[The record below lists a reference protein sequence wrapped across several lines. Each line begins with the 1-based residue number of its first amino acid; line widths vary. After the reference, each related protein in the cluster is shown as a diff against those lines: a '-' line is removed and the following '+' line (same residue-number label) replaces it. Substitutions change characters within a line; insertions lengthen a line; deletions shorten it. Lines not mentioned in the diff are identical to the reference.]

1 MPQNVYPLHI
11 ANAAHSVRHVFVRD
25 LMVSACIGIYDHE
38 KLGNQAVRINIDLTV
53 REGDA
58 DIADRFENVVC
69 YEDVVKKTESIVG
82 SGHTNLV
89 ETMAEEIAAAC
100 LEDPRVF
107 VARVRVEK
115 LEAIANAASVGVEIE
130 RTRSE

>member
-38 KLGNQAVRINIDLTV
+38 KAGNQPVRINIDLTV
-53 REGDA
+53 REGDT

-69 YEDVVKKTESIVG
+69 YEDVVKKTERIVG

-89 ETMAEEIAAAC
+89 ETMAEEIATAC

>member
-11 ANAAHSVRHVFVRD
+11 ANAANSVRHVFVRD

-38 KLGNQAVRINIDLTV
+38 KRGSQPVRINIDLTV
-53 REGDA
+53 REGDVE
-58 DIADRFENVVC
+58 IADRFENVVC
-69 YEDVVKKTESIVG
+69 YEEVVKRTESIVS

-89 ETMAEEIAAAC
+89 ETMAEEIASAC
-100 LEDPRVF
+100 LEDARVF

-115 LEAIANAASVGVEIE
+115 LDAIANAGSVGVEIE
-130 RTRSE
+130 RTRPD

>member
-1 MPQNVYPLHI
+1 MSQNVYPLHI
-11 ANAAHSVRHVFVRD
+11 ANAARSVRHVFVRD

-38 KLGNQAVRINIDLTV
+38 KQGNQPVRINIDLTV
-53 REGDA
+53 REGDT

-89 ETMAEEIAAAC
+89 ETIAEEIASAC
-100 LEDPRVF
+100 LEDSRVF

-130 RTRSE
+130 RTRSD

>member
-25 LMVSACIGIYDHE
+25 LMVSARIGIYDHE
-38 KLGNQAVRINIDLTV
+38 KSGNQPVRINIDLTV
-53 REGDA
+53 REGDT

-89 ETMAEEIAAAC
+89 ETMAEEIASAC